1 MRPGQTI
8 LVKTNATNGELQ
20 RAIEAAIPQATKQ
33 AATFAS
39 RYKGKNEWETCKKI
53 FDYLKNSIN
62 YKADGANQQVRLPSG
77 LMRTKQGDCKSYSVF
92 TSAVLSN
99 LGIPHK
105 LVYASYDPK
114 DHTPSHIYVMTD
126 CGYIIDAVYG
136 KFNAEKKATFK
147 KYKPMNISYIAG
159 VKPRKIGR
167 TVDTQQF
174 PFHLYI
180 TKDGQPQY
188 VDSYRNRSAA
198 DKIRKRFRPDVKP
211 RVTSKYIG
219 NTCGSPGIGA
229 TEGAFEW
236 ASRNG
241 INLSAGQKIA
251 IGAQKVLPMAVGGR
265 SIVRNL
271 IQKNAGG
278 FATSLN
284 KLMVE
289 SRSQRP
295 GQTSWDKMRSIEL
308 NWLNKGGNPNELYE
322 SIAEGASKTPT
333 GAYFNKLMKM
343 KAGGYSPN
351 PAQWIAAA
359 VSALF
364 GKKYNEATGAISG
377 EPASTTAVVVTTAPW
392 WATTVAG
399 IVTTLGVAYIT
410 SNVNSAP
417 GEDIT
422 TDNTTNNN
430 TDGAGPRSSA
440 LLPILLIGGAAAA
453 YFILKPGKK

>member
-33 AATFAS
+33 AATFAD

-53 FDYLKNSIN
+53 FDYLKNNIN

-114 DHTPSHIYVMTD
+114 DPTPSHIYVITD
-126 CGYIIDAVYG
+126 CGYIVDAVYG
-136 KFNAEKKATFK
+136 KFNAEKKATYK

-167 TVDTQQF
+167 
-174 PFHLYI
+174 
-180 TKDGQPQY
+180 
-188 VDSYRNRSAA
+188 S
-198 DKIRKRFRPDVKP
+198 
-211 RVTSKYIG
+211 
-219 NTCGSPGIGA
+219 CGYSGIGA

-251 IGAQKVLPMAVGGR
+251 IGAQKVLPMAIGGR

-377 EPASTTAVVVTTAPW
+377 EPVSTTAVVVTTAPW

-410 SNVNSAP
+410 QTASPAP
-417 GEDIT
+417 GEIPPIT
-422 TDNTTNNN
+422 PGDNTG
-430 TDGAGPRSSA
+430 GAAPRSSA

-453 YFILKPGKK
+453 YFILKPAKK

>member
-1 MRPGQTI
+1 
-8 LVKTNATNGELQ
+8 
-20 RAIEAAIPQATKQ
+20 
-33 AATFAS
+33 
-39 RYKGKNEWETCKKI
+39 
-53 FDYLKNSIN
+53 
-62 YKADGANQQVRLPSG
+62 
-77 LMRTKQGDCKSYSVF
+77 
-92 TSAVLSN
+92 
-99 LGIPHK
+99 
-105 LVYASYDPK
+105 
-114 DHTPSHIYVMTD
+114 
-126 CGYIIDAVYG
+126 
-136 KFNAEKKATFK
+136 
-147 KYKPMNISYIAG
+147 
-159 VKPRKIGR
+159 
-167 TVDTQQF
+167 
-174 PFHLYI
+174 
-180 TKDGQPQY
+180 
-188 VDSYRNRSAA
+188 
-198 DKIRKRFRPDVKP
+198 
-211 RVTSKYIG
+211 
-219 NTCGSPGIGA
+219 
-229 TEGAFEW
+229 
-236 ASRNG
+236 
-241 INLSAGQKIA
+241 
-251 IGAQKVLPMAVGGR
+251 MAVGGR

-410 SNVNSAP
+410 QTASPAP
-417 GEDIT
+417 GEIPPIT
-422 TDNTTNNN
+422 PGDN
-430 TDGAGPRSSA
+430 TDGTAPRSSA

>member
-33 AATFAS
+33 AAAFAN
-39 RYKGKNEWETCKKI
+39 RYKGKNELETCKKI

-62 YKADGANQQVRLPSG
+62 YKADGLDQQVRLPSG

-114 DHTPSHIYVMTD
+114 DSTPSHIYVMTD
-126 CGYIIDAVYG
+126 SGCIIDAVYG

-147 KYKPMNISYIAG
+147 KYKKMNISYIAG
-159 VKPRKIGR
+159 VKPRR
-167 TVDTQQF
+167 
-174 PFHLYI
+174 
-180 TKDGQPQY
+180 
-188 VDSYRNRSAA
+188 R
-198 DKIRKRFRPDVKP
+198 
-211 RVTSKYIG
+211 IG
-219 NTCGSPGIGA
+219 NTCNYNASNGIGA

-410 SNVNSAP
+410 QTASPAP
-417 GEDIT
+417 GET
-422 TDNTTNNN
+422 VTDTGGGQGGEGTQSRFAQS
-430 TDGAGPRSSA
+430 G

>member
-1 MRPGQTI
+1 MIKRGHTI
-8 LVKTNATNGELQ
+8 VKRNATNSELQ
-20 RAIEAAIPQATKQ
+20 RAIEGAIPQATKQ
-33 AATFAS
+33 AATFAD
-39 RYKGKNEWETCKKI
+39 RYKGKNELESCKKI
-53 FDYLKNSIN
+53 FDYLKNNIN
-62 YKADGANQQVRLPSG
+62 YKADGLEQQVRLPSG
-77 LMRTKQGDCKSYSVF
+77 LMRTAQGDCKSYSVF

-114 DHTPSHIYVMTD
+114 DPTPSHIYVVTD
-126 CGYIIDAVYG
+126 SGCIIDAVYG

-147 KYKPMNISYIAG
+147 KYKKMNISYIAG

-167 TVDTQQF
+167 
-174 PFHLYI
+174 
-180 TKDGQPQY
+180 
-188 VDSYRNRSAA
+188 S
-198 DKIRKRFRPDVKP
+198 
-211 RVTSKYIG
+211 
-219 NTCGSPGIGA
+219 CGYSGIGA

-241 INLSAGQKIA
+241 INLSGAQKVAIA
-251 IGAQKVLPMAVGGR
+251 AQKVLPLAIGGR
-265 SIVRNL
+265 AIVRNL

-308 NWLNKGGNPNELYE
+308 QWLNKGGNPNELYE
-322 SIAEGASKTPT
+322 SISEGASKTPT

-364 GKKYNEATGAISG
+364 GKKYNEATGAITG
-377 EPASTTAVVVTTAPW
+377 EPASTTATVVATAPW
-392 WATTVAG
+392 WGAMLG
-399 IVTTLGVAYIT
+399 SIITTLGLAYIT
-410 SNVNSAP
+410 GSASPAP
-417 GEDIT
+417 GETIPSTDT
-422 TDNTTNNN
+422 TPPTTP
-430 TDGAGPRSSA
+430 TTGSKIVPLLLLGGAG
-440 LLPILLIGGAAAA
+440 IAA
-453 YFILKPGKK
+453 YYYLTKKK

>member
-114 DHTPSHIYVMTD
+114 DPTPSHIYVMTD
-126 CGYIIDAVYG
+126 SGYIIDAVYG

-167 TVDTQQF
+167 
-174 PFHLYI
+174 
-180 TKDGQPQY
+180 
-188 VDSYRNRSAA
+188 S
-198 DKIRKRFRPDVKP
+198 
-211 RVTSKYIG
+211 
-219 NTCGSPGIGA
+219 CGYSGIGA
-229 TEGAFEW
+229 IRTGKQW
-236 ASRNG
+236 AESLG
-241 INLSAGQKIA
+241 IWKSIPDGIKANYYKNSVIA
-251 IGAQKVLPMAVGGR
+251 IPYVGG
-265 SIVRNL
+265 IL
-271 IQKNAGG
+271 FIKALLKKNAGG
-278 FATSLN
+278 MASSL
-284 KLMVE
+284 
-289 SRSQRP
+289 SRLYNEAKADNSSEAFKKYRA
-295 GQTSWDKMRSIEL
+295 IEL
-308 NWLNKGGNPNELYE
+308 EFLQKGGNPEELRQ
-322 SIAEGASKTPT
+322 AFQEGASKTPT
-333 GAYFNKLMKM
+333 GKYFNKLMGM
-343 KAGGYSPN
+343 KARGYNPN
-351 PAQWIAAA
+351 PAQWIAAG
-359 VSALF
+359 VSLLF
-364 GKKYNEATGAISG
+364 GKKYNEATGQITG
-377 EPASTTAVVVTTAPW
+377 EPGSAAALLANAPVW
-392 WATTVAG
+392 VQF
-399 IVTTLGVAYIT
+399 VAYVTGTIGT
-410 SNVNSAP
+410 AYVVAQVGGPNDIPP
-417 GEDIT
+417 GPTPPIDQT
-422 TDNTTNNN
+422 GNGGGN
-430 TDGAGPRSSA
+430 DGGGSGTGSA

>member
-33 AATFAS
+33 AATFAD
-39 RYKGKNEWETCKKI
+39 RYKGKNELETCKKI

-114 DHTPSHIYVMTD
+114 DSTPSHIYVMTD
-126 CGYIIDAVYG
+126 CGYIVDAVYG

-167 TVDTQQF
+167 
-174 PFHLYI
+174 
-180 TKDGQPQY
+180 
-188 VDSYRNRSAA
+188 S
-198 DKIRKRFRPDVKP
+198 
-211 RVTSKYIG
+211 
-219 NTCGSPGIGA
+219 CGYSGIGA

-236 ASRNG
+236 AKRNG
-241 INLSAGQKIA
+241 INLSAAQKIA

-377 EPASTTAVVVTTAPW
+377 EPASTTSVVVTTAPW

-410 SNVNSAP
+410 QTASPAP
-417 GEDIT
+417 GEIPPIT
-422 TDNTTNNN
+422 PGDNTG
-430 TDGAGPRSSA
+430 GAAPRSSA

-453 YFILKPGKK
+453 YFILKPAKK

>member
-33 AATFAS
+33 AATFAD
-39 RYKGKNEWETCKKI
+39 RYKGKNEYETCKKI
-53 FDYLKNSIN
+53 FDYLKNNIN
-62 YKADGANQQVRLPSG
+62 YKADGLDQQVRLPSG

-114 DHTPSHIYVMTD
+114 DPTPSHIYVITD
-126 CGYIIDAVYG
+126 CGYIVDAVYG
-136 KFNAEKKATFK
+136 KFNAEKKATYK
-147 KYKPMNISYIAG
+147 KYKKMNISYIAG
-159 VKPRKIGR
+159 VKPRRKIGR
-167 TVDTQQF
+167 
-174 PFHLYI
+174 
-180 TKDGQPQY
+180 
-188 VDSYRNRSAA
+188 S
-198 DKIRKRFRPDVKP
+198 
-211 RVTSKYIG
+211 
-219 NTCGSPGIGA
+219 CGYSGIGA

-251 IGAQKVLPMAVGGR
+251 IGAQKVLPMAIGGR

-359 VSALF
+359 VSVLF

-377 EPASTTAVVVTTAPW
+377 EPVSTTAVVVTTAPW

-410 SNVNSAP
+410 QTANPAP
-417 GEDIT
+417 GEQGGGG
-422 TDNTTNNN
+422 DNNGGGN
-430 TDGAGPRSSA
+430 DGGGSGARSA